1 MEPAYDVNNPDKKNA
16 WKMIQGMLTRG
27 QHNDAFAIALNVF
40 EEDELPLI
48 KILSK
53 LKCKFPFNI
62 NPFYSLRIREALRV
76 AALGFGKTRPSN
88 DGRRRVPRPFDPL
101 LWRSD

>member
-1 MEPAYDVNNPDKKNA
+1 MEPAYDINNPDKKNA

-53 LKCKFPFNI
+53 LKCKFPFKLK
-62 NPFYSLRIREALRV
+62 PCLQ
-76 AALGFGKTRPSN
+76 PSN
-88 DGRRRVPRPFDPL
+88 T
-101 LWRSD
+101 RSFTSRSVRIW

>member
-1 MEPAYDVNNPDKKNA
+1 MEPAYDINNPDKKNA

-48 KILSK
+48 KTLSK
-53 LKCKFPFNI
+53 LKCKFPFQLK
-62 NPFYSLRIREALRV
+62 PCLQ
-76 AALGFGKTRPSN
+76 PSN
-88 DGRRRVPRPFDPL
+88 T
-101 LWRSD
+101 RSFTSRSVRIW

>member
-48 KILSK
+48 KTLSK
-53 LKCKFPFNI
+53 LKCKFPFN
-62 NPFYSLRIREALRV
+62 
-76 AALGFGKTRPSN
+76 
-88 DGRRRVPRPFDPL
+88 
-101 LWRSD
+101 